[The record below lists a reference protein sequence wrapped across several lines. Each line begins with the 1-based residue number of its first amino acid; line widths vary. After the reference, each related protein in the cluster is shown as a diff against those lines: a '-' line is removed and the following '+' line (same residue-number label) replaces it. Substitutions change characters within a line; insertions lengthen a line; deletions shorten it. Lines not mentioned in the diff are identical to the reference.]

1 MDDSLLMIPFSRSVL
16 KLREEKAVKESGLF
30 DHMGL
35 KSGVEAG
42 IFYFSV
48 SCASIAAD

>member
-1 MDDSLLMIPFSRSVL
+1 MDDSLLMIPLSKNVL
-16 KLREEKAVKESGLF
+16 KLREEEAVKESGLL

-42 IFYFSV
+42 IF
-48 SCASIAAD
+48 